1 MGPSGPR
8 GSLAPMS
15 EQQREIRVGLL
26 GCGNVGGALVP
37 LVAER
42 ADEIARRTGVRLSI
56 ERVAV
61 RNTARDR
68 GIDFGDGV
76 LTHDAMSVVTDPDID
91 VVVEVIGGIEPP
103 RRSPMSPRSRSPRSG
118 DTASEAA
125 WYSWPPAI

>member
-1 MGPSGPR
+1 MPEPEAVDSLGPV
-8 GSLAPMS
+8 S
-15 EQQREIRVGLL
+15 EHQREIRVGLL

-56 ERVAV
+56 TRVAV

-76 LTHDAMSVVTDPDID
+76 LTHDAMAVVTDP
-91 VVVEVIGGIEPP
+91 
-103 RRSPMSPRSRSPRSG
+103 RSTS
-118 DTASEAA
+118 
-125 WYSWPPAI
+125 